1 MNKQSPKS
9 MAISIFIY
17 SLISISGPLVV
28 LGVPAYFADKHFGT
42 KPMVFL
48 VAVFTAFII
57 TNVLLFKKVAE
68 VNRTV
73 AAEFPPVKKEEKTEI
88 ETAAEDNK

>member
-1 MNKQSPKS
+1 MNKQTPKS
-9 MAISIFIY
+9 MVISIFIY
-17 SLISISGPLVV
+17 SLVSILGPLAI

-68 VNRTV
+68 VNRAV
-73 AAEFPPVKKEEKTEI
+73 AAEFPAVKKEEKTEI
-88 ETAAEDNK
+88 KIASENNK